1 MSLINHQELKRQIA
15 SGDLTSLDDITN
27 EFKNILKEVI
37 QTASEEELTSHL
49 GYDKHQESKHSNSR
63 NGYNAKTIK
72 SKYGQFDV
80 SIPRDRDSSFE
91 PQLVKKREIL
101 LDGSEDLILS
111 LYTKGMSV
119 RDIQLHLDDLYG
131 YELSTQTISNITEK
145 IMEKANEWQTRPL
158 DAIYPIIFMDATV
171 LKIRVDRVVKNIAAY
186 IMLGVTLEG
195 KKEIIGIW
203 IGENETSKYWLTVLN
218 DIKKRGVEDV
228 LIFAIDGLNGFTEAI
243 KAVYPKAEIQ
253 RCIVHQIRSSLKFV
267 SWKDRKAVAKDLK
280 SVYSALKEEDAKLAL
295 TEFNDIWGTKYPNI
309 AVSWTNH
316 WAELSTFFKY
326 PDSVRK
332 LIYTTNPIESLNA
345 TIKRKTKSK
354 GSFPTEESAF
364 KVMYLATQEQQNK
377 WNMSSIRNWFV
388 PQGHFLTSF
397 RADLHPQGVPRPQLS
412 IFFSEIMSNYTK

>member
-1 MSLINHQELKRQIA
+1 MSLINHEELKRQIA
-15 SGDLTSLDDITN
+15 SGELTSLDDIAA

-37 QTASEEELTSHL
+37 QTASQEELSTHL
-49 GYDKHQESKHSNSR
+49 GYDKHQKSESSNYR
-63 NGYNAKTIK
+63 NGYNEKSIK
-72 SKYGQFDV
+72 SKYGSFDV
-80 SIPRDRDSSFE
+80 AIPRDRDSSFE
-91 PQLVKKREIL
+91 PQLVKKREVL

-145 IMEKANEWQTRPL
+145 VIEKANEWQSRPL
-158 DAIYPIIFMDATV
+158 DKIYPIIFMDATV
-171 LKIRVDRVVKNIAAY
+171 LKIRVDRVVKNIACY

-218 DIKKRGVEDV
+218 DIKKRGIEDV
-228 LIFAIDGLNGFTEAI
+228 LIFAIDGLNGFNEAI
-243 KAVYPKAEIQ
+243 QAVYPKAEIQ

-280 SVYSALKEEDAKLAL
+280 SVYSALTEEDAQLAL
-295 TEFNDIWGTKYPNI
+295 TDFNDIWGNKYLNI
-309 AVSWTNH
+309 TASWQTH

-354 GSFPTEESAF
+354 GSFPTEVSAF
-364 KVMYLATQEQQNK
+364 KIMYLATQEQQNK
-377 WNMSSIRNWFV
+377 WNMSSIRTWFEIY
-388 PQGHFLTSF
+388 
-397 RADLHPQGVPRPQLS
+397 PQL
-412 IFFSEIMSNYTK
+412 

>member
-1 MSLINHQELKRQIA
+1 MSLINHEELKRQLE
-15 SGDLTSLDDITN
+15 SGELTSLDDITK

-37 QTASEEELTSHL
+37 QTASEEELNTHL
-49 GYDKHQESKHSNSR
+49 GYEKHQQSKSSNYR
-63 NGYNAKTIK
+63 NGYNEKSIK
-72 SKYGQFDV
+72 SKYGTFDV

-91 PQLVKKREIL
+91 PQLVKKREVL

-145 IMEKANEWQTRPL
+145 IMEKANDWQNRPL
-158 DAIYPIIFMDATV
+158 DKIYPIIFMDATV
-171 LKIRVDRVVKNIAAY
+171 LKIRVDRVVKNIACY

-218 DIKKRGVEDV
+218 DIKKRGIEDV
-228 LIFAIDGLNGFTEAI
+228 LIFAIDGLNGFNEAI
-243 KAVYPKAEIQ
+243 KAVYPHAEIQ

-267 SWKDRKAVAKDLK
+267 SWKDRKAIAKDLK
-280 SVYSALKEEDAKLAL
+280 SVYSAHNEENAQLAL
-295 TEFNDIWGTKYPNI
+295 TEFNDIWGDKYPNI
-309 AVSWTNH
+309 TVSWQNH

-354 GSFPTEESAF
+354 GSFPTEMAAF

-377 WNMSSIRNWFV
+377 WNTSSIRNWCEIY
-388 PQGHFLTSF
+388 
-397 RADLHPQGVPRPQLS
+397 PQLS
-412 IFFSEIMSNYTK
+412 IFFSEIMSKYTK

>member
-1 MSLINHQELKRQIA
+1 MNLLNTEELKKQIA
-15 SGDLTSLDDITN
+15 NGTFTGLDDITN

-37 QTASEEELTSHL
+37 QTASQEELTSHL
-49 GYDKHQESKHSNSR
+49 GYDKHQESNNTNNR
-63 NGYNAKTIK
+63 NGYNEKTIK
-72 SKYGQFDV
+72 SKYGNIDV
-80 SIPRDRDSSFE
+80 SIPRDRESSFE

-101 LDGSEDLILS
+101 LDGSEDMIIS

-131 YELSTQTISNITEK
+131 YELSTTTISNITEK
-145 IMEKANEWQTRPL
+145 IIEKANEWQSRPL

-218 DIKKRGVEDV
+218 DIQKRGVQDV
-228 LIFAIDGLNGFTEAI
+228 LIFAIDGLNGFNEAI

-253 RCIVHQIRSSLKFV
+253 RCIVHQIRSSLRFV

-280 SVYSALKEEDAKLAL
+280 SVYTALNEEDGQISL
-295 TEFNDIWGTKYPNI
+295 TEFNDIWGKKYPNI
-309 AVSWTNH
+309 TISWTNH

-326 PDSVRK
+326 PQSVRT

-354 GSFPTEESAF
+354 GSFPTIESAF
-364 KVMYLATQEQQNK
+364 KLLYLSIQQQQLK
-377 WNMSSIRNWFV
+377 WEASRVRGWSEIY
-388 PQGHFLTSF
+388 
-397 RADLHPQGVPRPQLS
+397 PQLS
-412 IFFSEIMSNYTK
+412 IFFSEIMSKYTK

>member
-1 MSLINHQELKRQIA
+1 MSLINHEELKKQIA
-15 SGDLTSLDDITN
+15 NGTFTGLDDITN

-37 QTASEEELTSHL
+37 QTASQEELTSHL
-49 GYDKHQESKHSNSR
+49 GYDKHQESTNSNYR
-63 NGYNAKTIK
+63 NGYNEKTIK
-72 SKYGQFDV
+72 SKYGNIDV
-80 SIPRDRDSSFE
+80 EIPRDRESTFE

-101 LDGSEDLILS
+101 LNGSEDLIIS

-145 IMEKANEWQTRPL
+145 VIEKAKEWQIRPL
-158 DAIYPIIFMDATV
+158 DKIYPIIFMDATV

-218 DIKKRGVEDV
+218 DIQKRGVKDV
-228 LIFAIDGLNGFTEAI
+228 LIFAIDGLNGFAEAI
-243 KAVYPKAEIQ
+243 SAVYPKAEIQ

-267 SWKDRKAVAKDLK
+267 SWKDRKSVAKDLK
-280 SVYSALKEEDAKLAL
+280 SVYTAYTEEDGQLAL
-295 TEFNDIWGTKYPNI
+295 TEFNDIWGKKYPNI
-309 AVSWTNH
+309 TVSWTNH

-354 GSFPTEESAF
+354 GSFPTEDSAF

-377 WNMSSIRNWFV
+377 WNTSSVRNWFEIY
-388 PQGHFLTSF
+388 
-397 RADLHPQGVPRPQLS
+397 PQLS
-412 IFFSEIMSNYTK
+412 IFFSEIMAKYEK

>member
-1 MSLINHQELKRQIA
+1 MSLLNTEELKRQIKE
-15 SGDLTSLDDITN
+15 GTFTSLDDITN
-27 EFKNILKEVI
+27 EFKAILKEVI
-37 QTASEEELTSHL
+37 QAASQEELTSHL
-49 GYDKHQESKHSNSR
+49 GYDKNQSSNNSNSR
-63 NGYNAKTIK
+63 NGYNDKTIN

-80 SIPRDRDSSFE
+80 SIPRDREATFE

-119 RDIQLHLDDLYG
+119 RDIQHHLDDLYG

-145 IMEKANEWQTRPL
+145 IIEKANEWQSRPL
-158 DAIYPIIFMDATV
+158 EPIYPIIFMDATV

-186 IMLGVTLEG
+186 IMLGITLEG

-218 DIKKRGVEDV
+218 DIQKRGIQDV
-228 LIFAIDGLNGFTEAI
+228 LIFAIDGLNGFNEAI
-243 KAVYPKAEIQ
+243 QAVYPKAEIQ
-253 RCIVHQIRSSLKFV
+253 RCIVHQIRSSLRFV

-280 SVYSALKEEDAKLAL
+280 SVYAAHNEEDAQIAL
-295 TEFNDIWGTKYPNI
+295 TEFNDIWGKKYPNI
-309 AVSWTNH
+309 TTSWTTH
-316 WAELSTFFKY
+316 WNELSTFFKY

-354 GSFPTEESAF
+354 GSFPTVESAF
-364 KVMYLATQEQQNK
+364 KVMYLATQEQQAK
-377 WNMSSIRNWFV
+377 WNMSSIRNWFEIY
-388 PQGHFLTSF
+388 
-397 RADLHPQGVPRPQLS
+397 PQLS
-412 IFFSEIMSNYTK
+412 IFFSEIMSKYTK

>member
-1 MSLINHQELKRQIA
+1 MSLINHEELKKQLAAGEI
-15 SGDLTSLDDITN
+15 TSLDDITN

-37 QTASEEELTSHL
+37 QTATQEELTSHL
-49 GYDKHQESKHSNSR
+49 GYNKHQESSNTNTR
-63 NGYNAKTIK
+63 NGYNKKTIK
-72 SKYGQFDV
+72 SKYGEFDV
-80 SIPRDRDSSFE
+80 SIPRDREASFE
-91 PQLVKKREIL
+91 PQLIKKREVL
-101 LDGSEDLILS
+101 LNGSEDLILS

-145 IMEKANEWQTRPL
+145 IMEKASEWQNRPL
-158 DAIYPIIFMDATV
+158 DKIYPIIFMDATV
-171 LKIRVDRVVKNIAAY
+171 LKNRVDRVVKNIASY
-186 IMLGVTLEG
+186 IMLGINLEG

-218 DIKKRGVEDV
+218 DIKKRGIEDV
-228 LIFAIDGLNGFTEAI
+228 LIFAIDGLNGFNEAI

-280 SVYSALKEEDAKLAL
+280 SVYAALNEEDAQLAL
-295 TEFNDIWGTKYPNI
+295 ADFNDIWGKKYPYI
-309 AVSWTNH
+309 TASWQTH
-316 WAELSTFFKY
+316 WNELSTFFKY
-326 PDSVRK
+326 PDAVRK

-364 KVMYLATQEQQNK
+364 KVLYLATQEQQAK
-377 WNMSSIRNWFV
+377 WNISSIRNWFEIY
-388 PQGHFLTSF
+388 
-397 RADLHPQGVPRPQLS
+397 PQLC
-412 IFFSEIMSNYTK
+412 IFFSDIMSKYTK

>member
-1 MSLINHQELKRQIA
+1 MSLINHEELKRQLA
-15 SGDLTSLDDITN
+15 SGELTSLDEITA

-37 QTASEEELTSHL
+37 ETASEEELTSHL
-49 GYDKHQESKHSNSR
+49 GYDKHQSSNSSNSR
-63 NGYNAKTIK
+63 NGYNEKTIK
-72 SKYGQFDV
+72 SKYGTFDV

-91 PQLVKKREIL
+91 PQLVKKREVL
-101 LDGSEDLILS
+101 LNGSEELILS

-119 RDIQLHLDDLYG
+119 REIQMHLDDLYG

-145 IMEKANEWQTRPL
+145 IMEKANDWQNRPL
-158 DAIYPIIFMDATV
+158 DKIYPIIFMDATV
-171 LKIRVDRVVKNIAAY
+171 LKIRVDRVVKNIACY
-186 IMLGVTLEG
+186 IMLGVTIEG

-218 DIKKRGVEDV
+218 DIKKRGIEDV
-228 LIFAIDGLNGFTEAI
+228 LIFAIDGLNGFNEAI
-243 KAVYPKAEIQ
+243 KAVYPHAEIQ

-280 SVYSALKEEDAKLAL
+280 SVYSAHNEEDAQLAL
-295 TEFNDIWGTKYPNI
+295 TEFNDIWGNKYPNI
-309 AVSWTNH
+309 TASWQNH

-326 PDSVRK
+326 PDAVRK

-354 GSFPTEESAF
+354 GSFPTEMAAF

-377 WNMSSIRNWFV
+377 WNTSSIRNWCEIY
-388 PQGHFLTSF
+388 
-397 RADLHPQGVPRPQLS
+397 PQLS
-412 IFFSEIMSNYTK
+412 IFFSEIMSKYTK

>member
-1 MSLINHQELKRQIA
+1 MSLINHEELKKQIA
-15 SGDLTSLDDITN
+15 NGTFTGLDDITN

-37 QTASEEELTSHL
+37 QTASQEELTSHL
-49 GYDKHQESKHSNSR
+49 GYDKNHESDNSNYR
-63 NGYNAKTIK
+63 NGYNEKTIK
-72 SKYGQFDV
+72 SKYGNIDV
-80 SIPRDRDSSFE
+80 SIPRDRESSFE

-101 LDGSEDLILS
+101 LNGSEDLIIS

-145 IMEKANEWQTRPL
+145 VIEKAKEWQIRPL
-158 DAIYPIIFMDATV
+158 DKIYPIIFMDATV

-218 DIKKRGVEDV
+218 DIQKRGVQDV
-228 LIFAIDGLNGFTEAI
+228 LIFAIDGLNGFSEAI
-243 KAVYPKAEIQ
+243 SAVYPKAEIQ

-267 SWKDRKAVAKDLK
+267 SWKDRKSVAKDLK
-280 SVYSALKEEDAKLAL
+280 SVYTAYTEEDAQTAL
-295 TEFNDIWGTKYPNI
+295 TEFNDIWGKKYPNI
-309 AVSWTNH
+309 TVSWTNH

-354 GSFPTEESAF
+354 GSFPTEDSAF

-377 WNMSSIRNWFV
+377 WNMSSIRNW
-388 PQGHFLTSF
+388 PEIY
-397 RADLHPQGVPRPQLS
+397 PQLS
-412 IFFSEIMSNYTK
+412 IFFKEIMSKYEK

>member
-1 MSLINHQELKRQIA
+1 MSLINHEELKKQLA
-15 SGDLTSLDDITN
+15 SGEITSLDDITA

-37 QTASEEELTSHL
+37 QTASQEELTSHL
-49 GYDKHQESKHSNSR
+49 GYNKHQESSSSNAR
-63 NGYNAKTIK
+63 NGYNEKTIK
-72 SKYGQFDV
+72 SKYGEFDV
-80 SIPRDRDSSFE
+80 SIPRDRDASFE
-91 PQLVKKREIL
+91 PQLVKKREVL

-145 IMEKANEWQTRPL
+145 VIEKATEWQNRPL
-158 DAIYPIIFMDATV
+158 DKIYPIIFMDATV
-171 LKIRVDRVVKNIAAY
+171 LKIRVDRVVKNIACY
-186 IMLGVTLEG
+186 IMLGINLEG

-218 DIKKRGVEDV
+218 DIQKRGVKDI
-228 LIFAIDGLNGFTEAI
+228 LIFAIDGLNGFNEAI
-243 KAVYPKAEIQ
+243 KAVYPTAEIQ

-280 SVYSALKEEDAKLAL
+280 SVYSALNEEDAQLAL
-295 TEFNDIWGTKYPNI
+295 TDFNDIWGKKYPNI
-309 AVSWTNH
+309 TASWQTH
-316 WAELSTFFKY
+316 WDELSTFFKY
-326 PDSVRK
+326 PDAVRK

-354 GSFPTEESAF
+354 GSFPTEASAF

-377 WNMSSIRNWFV
+377 WNANSIRNWYEIY
-388 PQGHFLTSF
+388 
-397 RADLHPQGVPRPQLS
+397 PQLC
-412 IFFSEIMSNYTK
+412 IFFSEIMSKYTK

>member
-1 MSLINHQELKRQIA
+1 MSLINHEELKKQIA
-15 SGDLTSLDDITN
+15 NGTFTGLDDITN

-37 QTASEEELTSHL
+37 QTASQEELTSHL
-49 GYDKHQESKHSNSR
+49 GYEKHKESDNSNYR
-63 NGYNAKTIK
+63 NGYNDKTIK
-72 SKYGQFDV
+72 SKYGDIDV
-80 SIPRDRDSSFE
+80 SIPRDRDNSFE

-101 LDGSEDLILS
+101 LNGSEDMIIS

-145 IMEKANEWQTRPL
+145 VIEKAKEWQIRPL
-158 DAIYPIIFMDATV
+158 EKIYPIIFMDATV
-171 LKIRVDRVVKNIAAY
+171 LKIRVDRVVKNIACY

-218 DIKKRGVEDV
+218 DVKKRGVEDV
-228 LIFAIDGLNGFTEAI
+228 LIFAVDGLNGFSEAI
-243 KAVYPKAEIQ
+243 SAVYPKAEVQ
-253 RCIVHQIRSSLKFV
+253 RCIVHQIRNSLKFV

-280 SVYSALKEEDAKLAL
+280 AVYTAYTEEDGQLAL
-295 TEFNDIWGTKYPNI
+295 TDFNDIWGKKYPNI
-309 AVSWTNH
+309 TVSWTNH
-316 WAELSTFFKY
+316 WSELSTFFKY

-354 GSFPTEESAF
+354 GSFPTEDSAF
-364 KVMYLATQEQQNK
+364 KVMYLAIQEQQNK
-377 WNMSSIRNWFV
+377 WNTSSIRNWFEIY
-388 PQGHFLTSF
+388 
-397 RADLHPQGVPRPQLS
+397 PQLS
-412 IFFSEIMSNYTK
+412 IFFSEIMAKYEQ